1 LALQKGQT
9 KEAKLCFM
17 VHALMENR
25 YALVM
30 QAEAAKATAV
40 AERDTASKATL
51 QPESGRPL
59 WPPRSAGGSA
69 NTSNSGSRQAQL

>member
-1 LALQKGQT
+1 
-9 KEAKLCFM
+9 M

-59 WPPRSAGGSA
+59 WPPR
-69 NTSNSGSRQAQL
+69 